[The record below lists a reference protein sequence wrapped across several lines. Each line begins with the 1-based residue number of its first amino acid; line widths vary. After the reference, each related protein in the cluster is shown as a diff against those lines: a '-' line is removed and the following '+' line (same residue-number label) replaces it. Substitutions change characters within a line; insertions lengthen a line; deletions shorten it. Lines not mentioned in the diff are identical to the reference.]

1 MGYKKIIILGTF
13 LLANL
18 AFPAP
23 VNEANRIIDIQQ
35 RQLEQERIRQQQ
47 EKMQKEF
54 ENTKFDSLKPQI
66 DKDIENSNLNSNK
79 FLIKSVNIKDNDR
92 LLSQREKNKII
103 GKYVFLELSSN
114 DIRNLLTDL
123 TNKLISKGYT
133 TSVVNFDR
141 NNDLTTGTLNLEIVA
156 GKIEDIKI
164 NSGNGLD
171 KYKEFFM
178 FPKNKGKILN
188 IRDIDTATDNFNSI
202 NANNMTMEVLPG
214 RKENYSR
221 IEVKNRL
228 KNKYTVG
235 ILANNYGDSK
245 QNGIWRRGIN
255 LNIDSPLGIGDN
267 FYFTYMTVPK
277 KDPDRSWKKTIEELK
292 PGEILPIGPVGYDP
306 ANGDTLPYKRRLDM
320 FNFGYT
326 MKFRTYTLKLNSSKS
341 IQESS
346 FYTANTV
353 YDMYSSNHILSAD
366 LEKILFRNQKS
377 KVSLDLGIRRR
388 HNQSYLEKSVLSD
401 RKLTVGTVSLN
412 TTTSLFGGIF
422 GSSIGYERGLK
433 IFNAERDNGKIDTT
447 PKAQFHKYNVNL
459 SYYKPVTNKFIYR
472 ANVYG
477 SYSNDVLYGSERQ
490 TIGGI
495 GSVGGYNTRESIQ
508 GDKAIEIS
516 NELAYNIPVKKF
528 AVVSPY
534 VNYGYGAAKY
544 NRDKSKY
551 RTGYVT
557 GMTAGIRFDTKM
569 FDFDFGY
576 AKPMAHSEYLS
587 PKKQEMY
594 FSGGRRVFVMWQM
607 GQPWR

>member
-1 MGYKKIIILGTF
+1 MGYKKIIIFSTF
-13 LLANL
+13 LLASL

-35 RQLEQERIRQQQ
+35 RQLEQERVRQQQ

-54 ENTKFDSLKPQI
+54 ENTKFDSPKPQV
-66 DKDIENSNLNSNK
+66 DKDIESGNLNSNK
-79 FLIKSVNIKDNDR
+79 FLIKSVNIKDTDR

-156 GKIEDIKI
+156 GRIEDIRI

-178 FPKNKGKILN
+178 FSKNKGKIFN

-235 ILANNYGDSK
+235 ILANNYGDNK

-277 KDPDRSWKKTIEELK
+277 KDPNRSWKKTVEQLQ
-292 PGEILPIGPVGYDP
+292 PGEILPIGPTGYDP
-306 ANGDTLPYKRRLDM
+306 LKGDTLPYKRRLDM

-346 FYTANTV
+346 FYSANTV
-353 YDMYSSNHILSAD
+353 YDMYSGSHTLSAD

-377 KVSLDLGIRRR
+377 KVSLDLGIKRK
-388 HNQSYLEKSVLSD
+388 HNQSYLEKSALSD
-401 RKLTVGTVSLN
+401 RKLAIGTLSLN
-412 TTTSLFGGIF
+412 ATTSLFGGIF
-422 GSSIGYERGLK
+422 GSSFGYERGLK
-433 IFNAERDNGKIDTT
+433 IFHAERDSGKIDTT
-447 PKAQFHKYNVNL
+447 PKAQFHKYSMNL
-459 SYYKPVTNKFIYR
+459 SYYKPITNKLVYR
-472 ANVYG
+472 ANVSG

-490 TIGGI
+490 TIGGV
-495 GSVGGYNTRESIQ
+495 GSVGGYHTRESIQ
-508 GDKAIEIS
+508 GDKAIEVS
-516 NELAYNIPVKKF
+516 NEIAYNIPVKKF

-534 VNYGYGAAKY
+534 VNYGYGATKY

-557 GMTAGIRFDTKM
+557 GMTAGIRFDTKI

-576 AKPMAHSEYLS
+576 ARSMSHSDYLS

-594 FSGGRRVFVMWQM
+594 FSGSLKVSF
-607 GQPWR
+607 

>member
-1 MGYKKIIILGTF
+1 MGYKKIIIFGTF

-54 ENTKFDSLKPQI
+54 ENTKFDSPKPQI
-66 DKDIENSNLNSNK
+66 DKNIESGNLNSNK

-103 GKYVFLELSSN
+103 GKYVYLELSSD

-141 NNDLTTGTLNLEIVA
+141 NNDLTTRTLNLEIVA
-156 GKIEDIKI
+156 GRIEDIRI

-178 FPKNKGKILN
+178 FAKNKGKIFN

-277 KDPDRSWKKTIEELK
+277 KDPNRSWKKTIEQLQ
-292 PGEILPIGPVGYDP
+292 PGEILPIGPTGYNP
-306 ANGDTLPYKRRLDM
+306 ANGDKLPYKRRLDM

-346 FYTANTV
+346 FYSANTV
-353 YDMYSSNHILSAD
+353 YDMYSGSHTLSAN

-377 KVSLDLGIRRR
+377 KVSFDLGIKRK

-401 RKLTVGTVSLN
+401 RKLAVGTVSLN
-412 TTTSLFGGIF
+412 ATTSLFGGIF
-422 GSSIGYERGLK
+422 GSSFGYERGLK
-433 IFNAERDNGKIDTT
+433 IFHAERDSGKIDTT
-447 PKAQFHKYNVNL
+447 PKAQFHKYSMNL
-459 SYYKPVTNKFIYR
+459 SYYKPITNKFVYR

-490 TIGGI
+490 TIGGV
-495 GSVGGYNTRESIQ
+495 GSVGGYHTRESIQ

-594 FSGGRRVFVMWQM
+594 FSGSLKVNF
-607 GQPWR
+607 

>member
-1 MGYKKIIILGTF
+1 MGYKKIIIFSTF
-13 LLANL
+13 LLASL

-35 RQLEQERIRQQQ
+35 RQLEQERVRQQQ

-54 ENTKFDSLKPQI
+54 ENTKFDSPKTQV
-66 DKDIENSNLNSNK
+66 DKDIESGNLNSNK

-156 GKIEDIKI
+156 GRIEDIRI

-178 FPKNKGKILN
+178 FSKNKGKIFN

-594 FSGGRRVFVMWQM
+594 FSGSLKVSF
-607 GQPWR
+607 